1 MPASNAPPAATQ
13 SAPAN
18 QSVAAAQPAPAASP
32 RPRKPLLH
40 ADFDAPMVEVFGS
53 TLALLIIVFI
63 LLNTIVSRDMQ
74 HMLDRSTEG
83 AQYKVSWQDGSEGL
97 VVIMHPGKLRILETN
112 ESVTESAVCRP
123 QSAFLRYAERI
134 YNSEGRQQIIFA
146 ITENS
151 VSTTARARNC
161 LREHF
166 PDRTIS
172 IGWIIANRDLL
183 STVRL
188 RDLPARIKR
197 TLEPQGAPALQ

>member
-1 MPASNAPPAATQ
+1 MSGTAPRH
-13 SAPAN
+13 SRR
-18 QSVAAAQPAPAASP
+18 S
-32 RPRKPLLH
+32 LLH
-40 ADFDAPMVEVFGS
+40 AEFDAPMVEVFGS

-63 LLNTIVSRDMQ
+63 LLNTIVAQDMQ
-74 HMLDRSTEG
+74 HMLDRSTES
-83 AQYKVSWQDGSEGL
+83 AQFKVSWQDGSEGL
-97 VVIMHPGKLRILETN
+97 VVIIHPGKLRILETN
-112 ESVTESAVCRP
+112 ESLGESALCLP

-146 ITENS
+146 ITENA
-151 VSTTARARNC
+151 VSTTAVARNC

-166 PDRTIS
+166 PDRIIS

-197 TLEPQGAPALQ
+197 SLNSQGDSVQ